1 MNPNSREVTAI
12 QINFHL
18 TGAETP
24 KTRRTLLPNVAPT
37 TWLRVSGFQLFVVSH
52 PSSRKSSTITN
63 IMWTGFRR
71 MQRCGTFKEASKT
84 PLEALCFPY
93 YRQVFWL

>member
-37 TWLRVSGFQLFVVSH
+37 TWLRVSGFQLC
-52 PSSRKSSTITN
+52 
-63 IMWTGFRR
+63 GF
-71 MQRCGTFKEASKT
+71 T
-84 PLEALCFPY
+84 PL
-93 YRQVFWL
+93 QS